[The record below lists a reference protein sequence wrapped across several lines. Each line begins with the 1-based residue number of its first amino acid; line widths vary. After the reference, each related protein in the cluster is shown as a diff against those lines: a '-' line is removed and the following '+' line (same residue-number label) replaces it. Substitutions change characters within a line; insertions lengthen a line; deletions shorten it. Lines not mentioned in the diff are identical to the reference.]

1 MNESHLLN
9 LIESRSRGLVLA
21 GAELLVGPG
30 DDAAVV
36 RTVGGDRLVLT
47 VDQLVEGRHYEAGTS
62 LELVARKAVAR
73 SVSDVAAMGG
83 VPVWAMA
90 TGLIPEGFAQ
100 GNELF
105 TAMHEWA
112 NRFGC
117 PLIGGDIASGPGP
130 MSLTVTVCGRMEDG
144 HEPKLRSGAQVGD
157 EIWITGPV
165 GNSLASGWHLN
176 FEPRVEVGRAASAL
190 ADVHAMIDLSDGL
203 GRDAGRVGRAS
214 GVTLEID
221 AARIPLREG
230 CADWRSAIG
239 DGEDYELF
247 VVGRDLAGKLEGLIG
262 PIGVVRQT
270 ERDGEPGAVVVDETG
285 QRLDVS
291 GLGWDH

>member
-36 RTVGGDRLVLT
+36 RTSSGDRLVLT
-47 VDQLVEGRHYEAGTS
+47 VDQLVEGRHYEVGTS
-62 LELVARKAVAR
+62 LDLVARKAVAR
-73 SVSDVAAMGG
+73 SVSDVAAMGA

-90 TGLIPEGFAQ
+90 TGLLPERFAKAD
-100 GNELF
+100 ELF
-105 TAMHEWA
+105 AAMHRWA
-112 NRFGC
+112 NLFGC
-117 PLIGGDIASGPGP
+117 PLIGGDIAAGPGP
-130 MSLTVTVCGRMEDG
+130 MALTVTVCGRMEVG
-144 HEPKLRSGAQVGD
+144 HEPKLRSGAKAGD

-176 FEPRVEVGRAASAL
+176 FEPRVDVGRCASAI
-190 ADVHAMIDLSDGL
+190 AGVHAMIDLSDGL
-203 GRDAGRVGRAS
+203 GRDAGRVGKGS

-221 AARIPLREG
+221 AAKIPLRQG
-230 CADWRSAIG
+230 ASDWRTAIG
-239 DGEDYELF
+239 DGEDYELL
-247 VVGRDLAGKLEGLIG
+247 VMGKGLAGKLEGLIG
-262 PIGVVRQT
+262 PIGVVR
-270 ERDGEPGAVVVDETG
+270 EGEPGAAVIDETG

>member
-9 LIESRSRGLVLA
+9 LIESRSRGLALA

-36 RTVGGDRLVLT
+36 RPLGGDRLVLT
-47 VDQLVEGRHYEAGTS
+47 VDQLVEGRHYEQGTA
-62 LELVARKAVAR
+62 LDLVARKAVAR
-73 SVSDVAAMGG
+73 SVSDIAAMGA

-90 TGLIPEGFAQ
+90 TGLLPEGYAH
-100 GNELF
+100 GDELF
-105 TAMHEWA
+105 AALHRWA

-117 PLIGGDIASGPGP
+117 PLIGGDIAAGPGP
-130 MSLTVTVCGRMEDG
+130 MALTVTVCGQMEDG
-144 HEPKLRSGAQVGD
+144 HEPKLRSGAKAGD

-176 FEPRVEVGRAASAL
+176 FEPRVNVGRAASAL
-190 ADVHAMIDLSDGL
+190 EGVHAMIDLSDGL
-203 GRDAGRVGRAS
+203 GRDAGRVGKAS
-214 GVTLEID
+214 GVTLEIE
-221 AARIPLREG
+221 AAKIPLRQG
-230 CADWRSAIG
+230 ARDWRTAIG
-239 DGEDYELF
+239 DGEDYELL
-247 VVGRDLAGKLEGLIG
+247 VVGEGLAGKLEGLIG
-262 PIGVVRQT
+262 PIGVMR
-270 ERDGEPGAVVVDETG
+270 EGEPGAVVIDETG

>member
-1 MNESHLLN
+1 MNESHLLS
-9 LIESRSRGLVLA
+9 LIESRSQGLSLA

-36 RTVGGDRLVLT
+36 RPLGGDWLVLT
-47 VDQLVEGRHYEAGTS
+47 VDQLVEGRHYESGTA
-62 LELVARKAVAR
+62 LDLVARKAVAR
-73 SVSDVAAMGG
+73 SVSDVAAMGA

-90 TGLIPEGFAQ
+90 TGLLPEGFQ
-100 GNELF
+100 HGDELF
-105 TAMHEWA
+105 AALHRWA
-112 NRFGC
+112 NRLGC

-144 HEPKLRSGAQVGD
+144 HEPKLRSGAKVGD

-165 GNSLASGWHLN
+165 GNSFASGWHLN
-176 FEPRVEVGRAASAL
+176 FEPRVQVGRAASAL

-214 GVTLEID
+214 GATLEID

-230 CADWRSAIG
+230 ASDWRTAIG
-239 DGEDYELF
+239 DGEDYELLI
-247 VVGRDLAGKLEGLIG
+247 VGRDLAGKLEGLIG
-262 PIGVVRQT
+262 PIGVVR
-270 ERDGEPGAVVVDETG
+270 EGEPGAIVIDESG
-285 QRLDVS
+285 ERHDVNS
-291 GLGWDH
+291 LGWDHS